1 MKSKTNKTISQ
12 QLKVD
17 YIKVLDYAFNTEGVI
32 SKCYSLFHNY
42 SFFNCL
48 LAGYQLG
55 INNLEPINCMSGWN
69 KLGRKVKKG
78 ATAIGLL
85 LPVEVR
91 ENKTKDNE
99 SINSSK
105 TKNNVNNE
113 DTNNKTKYNVNN
125 KNTNNN
131 KTENNKNINNSKTKN
146 NIDNKNT
153 NNNTKTESNEEEETT
168 NKLQDN
174 IKLHFVF
181 KRYWFTYSQTEP
193 VNNQTEEQ
201 KQQEKEFLDSCN
213 NKNLNIRFRDIERL
227 LKKANIERV
236 DYHTLN
242 GNIQGYS
249 FENKIAISPFA
260 ENPLK
265 TTLHEVAHIIL
276 GHTTDKL
283 TFNTKERAIQEIE
296 AEGVSYLVS
305 IICGASEDSLIKTRG
320 YIQHYLKVLDK
331 EEKED
336 KKKLVYQNIIKASE
350 QILKYLGKSK

>member
-1 MKSKTNKTISQ
+1 MKSKTNKIISQ

-91 ENKTKDNE
+91 ENKTKDN
-99 SINSSK
+99 
-105 TKNNVNNE
+105 VNNE
-113 DTNNKTKYNVNN
+113 DINNKTKYNVNN
-125 KNTNNN
+125 KNTNNNN

-146 NIDNKNT
+146 NVNNKDI
-153 NNNTKTESNEEEETT
+153 NNNTKTESNEEKTI
-168 NKLQDN
+168 NKLQDD

-193 VNNQTEEQ
+193 IDNQTEEQ

-213 NKNLNIRFRDIERL
+213 NDNKNLNIRFRDIEKL
-227 LKKANIERV
+227 LKKANIEKV

>member
-1 MKSKTNKTISQ
+1 MKSKTNKIISQ

-91 ENKTKDNE
+91 ENKTK
-99 SINSSK
+99 
-105 TKNNVNNE
+105 NNI
-113 DTNNKTKYNVNN
+113 DN
-125 KNTNNN
+125 KNTNNNN

-146 NIDNKNT
+146 NVNNKDI
-153 NNNTKTESNEEEETT
+153 NNNTKTESNED
-168 NKLQDN
+168 DN

-181 KRYWFTYSQTEP
+181 KKYWFTYSQTEP

-213 NKNLNIRFRDIERL
+213 NDNKNLNIRFRDIEKL
-227 LKKANIERV
+227 LKKANIEKV

-283 TFNTKERAIQEIE
+283 TFNTKERAIQEVE

-305 IICGASEDSLIKTRG
+305 IICGVSEDSLIKTRG

-331 EEKED
+331 EETED

>member
-1 MKSKTNKTISQ
+1 MKSKTNKIVSQ

-17 YIKVLDYAFNTEGVI
+17 YTKVLDYAFNTEGVI

-55 INNLEPINCMSGWN
+55 NNLEPINCMSGWN

-91 ENKTKDNE
+91 ENKTK
-99 SINSSK
+99 
-105 TKNNVNNE
+105 NNVNNE
-113 DTNNKTKYNVNN
+113 DINNKTKYNVNN
-125 KNTNNN
+125 KNTNN
-131 KTENNKNINNSKTKN
+131 KTKN
-146 NIDNKNT
+146 NVNNKNT
-153 NNNTKTESNEEEETT
+153 NNNTKTESNEEEETI
-168 NKLQDN
+168 NKLQDD
-174 IKLHFVF
+174 IKHFVF
-181 KRYWFTYSQTEP
+181 KKYWFTYSQTEP
-193 VNNQTEEQ
+193 IDNQTEEQ

-227 LKKANIERV
+227 LKKANIEKV

-283 TFNTKERAIQEIE
+283 TFNAKERAIQEIE

>member
-1 MKSKTNKTISQ
+1 MEDFQSARELRNRFINLKKGTSNMKSKTNKIISQ

-17 YIKVLDYAFNTEGVI
+17 YTKVLDYAFNTEGVI

-91 ENKTKDNE
+91 ENKTKDN
-99 SINSSK
+99 I
-105 TKNNVNNE
+105 
-113 DTNNKTKYNVNN
+113 DN

-131 KTENNKNINNSKTKN
+131 KTENNKNINSSKTKN
-146 NIDNKNT
+146 NVNNRDI
-153 NNNTKTESNEEEETT
+153 NNNTKTESNEEETI

-174 IKLHFVF
+174 IKLHFIF
-181 KRYWFTYSQTEP
+181 KKYWFTYSQTEP

-213 NKNLNIRFRDIERL
+213 NDKKNLNIRFRDIERL
-227 LKKANIERV
+227 LKKANIEKV

-305 IICGASEDSLIKTRG
+305 IICGVSEDSLIKTRG

-331 EEKED
+331 EETED
-336 KKKLVYQNIIKASE
+336 KKKMVYQNIIKASE

>member
-1 MKSKTNKTISQ
+1 MKSKTNKIVSQ

-17 YIKVLDYAFNTEGVI
+17 YTKVLDYAFNTEGVI

-55 INNLEPINCMSGWN
+55 NNLEPINCMSGWN

-85 LPVEVR
+85 LPVKVR
-91 ENKTKDNE
+91 ENKTKDN
-99 SINSSK
+99 
-105 TKNNVNNE
+105 VNNE
-113 DTNNKTKYNVNN
+113 DINNKTKYNVNN
-125 KNTNNN
+125 KNTNN
-131 KTENNKNINNSKTKN
+131 KTKN
-146 NIDNKNT
+146 NVNNKNT
-153 NNNTKTESNEEEETT
+153 NNNTKTESNEEEETI
-168 NKLQDN
+168 NKLQDD
-174 IKLHFVF
+174 IKHFVF
-181 KRYWFTYSQTEP
+181 KKYWFTYSQTEP
-193 VNNQTEEQ
+193 IDNQTEEQ
-201 KQQEKEFLDSCN
+201 KQQEKEFLDSCSN
-213 NKNLNIRFRDIERL
+213 NDNKNLNIRFRDIERL
-227 LKKANIERV
+227 LKKANIEKV

>member
-1 MKSKTNKTISQ
+1 MKSKTNKIISQ

-17 YIKVLDYAFNTEGVI
+17 YTKVLDYAFNTEGVI

-55 INNLEPINCMSGWN
+55 NNLEPINCMSGWN

-91 ENKTKDNE
+91 ENKTKDN
-99 SINSSK
+99 IDN
-105 TKNNVNNE
+105 KN
-113 DTNNKTKYNVNN
+113 TNNKAKYNVNN

-131 KTENNKNINNSKTKN
+131 NKTKNNKNINNSKTKDNVN
-146 NIDNKNT
+146 NKDI

-168 NKLQDN
+168 NKLQDD

-193 VNNQTEEQ
+193 IDNQTEEQ
-201 KQQEKEFLDSCN
+201 KQQEKEFLDGCN
-213 NKNLNIRFRDIERL
+213 NDNKNLNIRFRDIERL
-227 LKKANIERV
+227 LKRANIERV

-283 TFNTKERAIQEIE
+283 TFNAKERAIQEIE

-331 EEKED
+331 EETED

>member
-1 MKSKTNKTISQ
+1 MKSKTNKIISQ
-12 QLKVD
+12 QPKVD

-85 LPVEVR
+85 LPVKVR
-91 ENKTKDNE
+91 ENKTKDN
-99 SINSSK
+99 I
-105 TKNNVNNE
+105 
-113 DTNNKTKYNVNN
+113 DN
-125 KNTNNN
+125 KNT
-131 KTENNKNINNSKTKN
+131 NNSKTKN
-146 NIDNKNT
+146 NKNIKNSKTKNNIITNNKDI
-153 NNNTKTESNEEEETT
+153 NNNTKTESNED
-168 NKLQDN
+168 DN
-174 IKLHFVF
+174 IKLHFIF

-201 KQQEKEFLDSCN
+201 KQQEKEFLDNCN
-213 NKNLNIRFRDIERL
+213 NKNLNIRFRDIEKL
-227 LKKANIERV
+227 LKKANIEKV

-249 FENKIAISPFA
+249 FENKIAINPFA

-283 TFNTKERAIQEIE
+283 TFNAKERAIQEIE

-305 IICGASEDSLIKTRG
+305 IVCGASEDSLIKTRG
-320 YIQHYLKVLDK
+320 YMQHYLKVLDK
-331 EEKED
+331 EETED
-336 KKKLVYQNIIKASE
+336 KKKMVYQNIIKASE

>member
-1 MKSKTNKTISQ
+1 MKSKTNKIISQ

-17 YIKVLDYAFNTEGVI
+17 YTKVLDYAFNTEGVI

-55 INNLEPINCMSGWN
+55 NNLEPINCMSGWN

-85 LPVEVR
+85 LPVKVR
-91 ENKTKDNE
+91 ENKTKDN
-99 SINSSK
+99 
-105 TKNNVNNE
+105 
-113 DTNNKTKYNVNN
+113 VNN
-125 KNTNNN
+125 KD
-131 KTENNKNINNSKTKN
+131 I
-146 NIDNKNT
+146 
-153 NNNTKTESNEEEETT
+153 NNNTKTESNED
-168 NKLQDN
+168 DN
-174 IKLHFVF
+174 IKLHFIF

-193 VNNQTEEQ
+193 IDNQTEEQ

-213 NKNLNIRFRDIERL
+213 NDNKNLNIRFRDIEKL
-227 LKKANIERV
+227 LKKANIEKV

-276 GHTTDKL
+276 GHTTNKL
-283 TFNTKERAIQEIE
+283 TFNTKERAIQEVE

>member
-1 MKSKTNKTISQ
+1 MKSKTNKIISQ

-91 ENKTKDNE
+91 ENKTKNNIDN
-99 SINSSK
+99 
-105 TKNNVNNE
+105 KN
-113 DTNNKTKYNVNN
+113 TNNKTKYNVNN
-125 KNTNNN
+125 KNTNNNN

-146 NIDNKNT
+146 NVNNKDI
-153 NNNTKTESNEEEETT
+153 NNNTKTESNED
-168 NKLQDN
+168 DN

-181 KRYWFTYSQTEP
+181 KKYWFTYSQTEP

-213 NKNLNIRFRDIERL
+213 NDNKNLNIRFRDIEKL
-227 LKKANIERV
+227 LKKANIEKV

-283 TFNTKERAIQEIE
+283 TFNAKERAIQEIE

-331 EEKED
+331 EETED

>member
-1 MKSKTNKTISQ
+1 MKSRTNKTISQ
-12 QLKVD
+12 QPKVD
-17 YIKVLDYAFNTEGVI
+17 YTKVLDYVFNTEGVI

-55 INNLEPINCMSGWN
+55 NNLEPINCMSGWN

-91 ENKTKDNE
+91 ENKTK
-99 SINSSK
+99 
-105 TKNNVNNE
+105 NNII
-113 DTNNKTKYNVNN
+113 TNNKD
-125 KNTNNN
+125 
-131 KTENNKNINNSKTKN
+131 I
-146 NIDNKNT
+146 
-153 NNNTKTESNEEEETT
+153 NNNTKTESNEEEETI

-181 KRYWFTYSQTEP
+181 KKYWFTYSQTEP

-213 NKNLNIRFRDIERL
+213 NDNKNLNIRFRDIERL
-227 LKKANIERV
+227 LKKANIEKV

>member
-1 MKSKTNKTISQ
+1 MKSKTNKIISQ

-91 ENKTKDNE
+91 ENKTKDN
-99 SINSSK
+99 
-105 TKNNVNNE
+105 
-113 DTNNKTKYNVNN
+113 VNN
-125 KNTNNN
+125 KNTGNN

-146 NIDNKNT
+146 NIITNNEDI
-153 NNNTKTESNEEEETT
+153 NNNTKTESNEEETI
-168 NKLQDN
+168 NKLQDD
-174 IKLHFVF
+174 IKLHFIF

-193 VNNQTEEQ
+193 IDNQTEEQ

-213 NKNLNIRFRDIERL
+213 NDNKNLNIRFRDIEKL
-227 LKKANIERV
+227 LKKANIEKV

-283 TFNTKERAIQEIE
+283 TFNAKERAIQEIE

-305 IICGASEDSLIKTRG
+305 IICGASEDSLTKTRG

-331 EEKED
+331 EETED
-336 KKKLVYQNIIKASE
+336 KKKIVYQNIIKASE

>member
-1 MKSKTNKTISQ
+1 MKSKTNKIMSQ
-12 QLKVD
+12 QPKVD

-55 INNLEPINCMSGWN
+55 NNLEPINCMSGWN

-91 ENKTKDNE
+91 ENKTKDN
-99 SINSSK
+99 I
-105 TKNNVNNE
+105 
-113 DTNNKTKYNVNN
+113 DN
-125 KNTNNN
+125 KNTNN
-131 KTENNKNINNSKTKN
+131 SKIKN
-146 NIDNKNT
+146 NIITNNKDI
-153 NNNTKTESNEEEETT
+153 NNNTKTESNEEETI

-174 IKLHFVF
+174 IKLHFIF

-193 VNNQTEEQ
+193 IDNQTEEQ
-201 KQQEKEFLDSCN
+201 KQQEKEFLDSCSN
-213 NKNLNIRFRDIERL
+213 NDNKNLNIRFRDIEKL
-227 LKKANIERV
+227 LKKANIEKV

-283 TFNTKERAIQEIE
+283 TFNTRERAIQEIE

-305 IICGASEDSLIKTRG
+305 IVCGASEDSLIKTRG

>member
-1 MKSKTNKTISQ
+1 MKSKTNKIISQ

-17 YIKVLDYAFNTEGVI
+17 YTKVLDYAFNTEGVI

-85 LPVEVR
+85 LPVKVR
-91 ENKTKDNE
+91 ENKIKDN
-99 SINSSK
+99 IDN
-105 TKNNVNNE
+105 KN
-113 DTNNKTKYNVNN
+113 TNNKTKDNVNN
-125 KNTNNN
+125 KNTNNNN

-146 NIDNKNT
+146 NVNNEDI
-153 NNNTKTESNEEEETT
+153 NNNTKTKSNEEEETA

-174 IKLHFVF
+174 IKLHFIF
-181 KRYWFTYSQTEP
+181 KKYWFTYSQTEP

-213 NKNLNIRFRDIERL
+213 NDNKNLNIRFRDIERL
-227 LKKANIERV
+227 LKRANIERV

-283 TFNTKERAIQEIE
+283 TLNTKERAIQEVE

-305 IICGASEDSLIKTRG
+305 IICGVSEDSLIKTRG

-336 KKKLVYQNIIKASE
+336 KKKVVYQNIIKASE

>member
-1 MKSKTNKTISQ
+1 MKSKTNKIISQ

-17 YIKVLDYAFNTEGVI
+17 YTKVLDYAFNTEGVI

-55 INNLEPINCMSGWN
+55 NNLEPINCMSGWN

-91 ENKTKDNE
+91 ENKTKNNIDN
-99 SINSSK
+99 
-105 TKNNVNNE
+105 KN
-113 DTNNKTKYNVNN
+113 TNNKTKYNVNN
-125 KNTNNN
+125 KNTNNNN

-146 NIDNKNT
+146 NVNNKDI
-153 NNNTKTESNEEEETT
+153 NNNTKTESNED
-168 NKLQDN
+168 DN

-181 KRYWFTYSQTEP
+181 KKYWFTYSQTEP

-213 NKNLNIRFRDIERL
+213 NDNKNLNIRFRDIEKL
-227 LKKANIERV
+227 LKKANIEKV

-283 TFNTKERAIQEIE
+283 TFNAKERAIQEIE

-331 EEKED
+331 EETED